1 LPPLLWWRRFH
12 PSGDF
17 FTSQSVPTSPLFL
30 KLNGADN
37 LSALGRSYARG
48 AQLLVLGFN
57 EAFSLELLAS
67 PPPFFEGERALGVIL
82 IL

>member
-1 LPPLLWWRRFH
+1 VVAEVPPLGRLLH
-12 PSGDF
+12 EPVS
-17 FTSQSVPTSPLFL
+17 SHIPLFL

-67 PPPFFEGERALGVIL
+67 PPPFFEEERALGVIL